1 LKNINIKIRISF
13 YDNFLTVSHL
23 KKKVISYL
31 RSYHHINKLSIISSQ
46 LLVYEDVGQVE
57 LMSGWNKKNTLVKF
71 RNKI

>member
-1 LKNINIKIRISF
+1 LKS
-13 YDNFLTVSHL
+13 
-23 KKKVISYL
+23 
-31 RSYHHINKLSIISSQ
+31 